1 MEWAPHEDLI
11 TEGEENMEQVPT
23 NTVSLNNHALDKDA
37 EILLRTSQV
46 LAKFASTL
54 VLQPVKT
61 SIVSRTGS
69 QHGATAPAWS
79 NADTIFLNSS
89 HLTNLGDVD
98 NIIALRGL
106 GLHESA
112 HIMFTPGVDSKHMKD
127 VIKQDLWRASNILE
141 DARIEMNLN
150 AMFSNVDDWLTA
162 LVARHALALPQ
173 EQLQYQLPLVWGR
186 KYLDPEVRK
195 FFYDIYP
202 DVANRDELCSL
213 IDQYLAINVSDPKN
227 SKQVMPIIHRFNELI
242 ASGLQTV
249 PEEDI
254 TLPDPTSPTGE
265 RTFKKPGSNDGWSR
279 INDGD
284 HGAMHGEI
292 EREGEGKA
300 KAMSPQQQ
308 QKLTDKINK
317 MMSADKGKLAQ
328 AQGNAPQA
336 SPGQGNPGQGDVDS
350 AKNTDPVAGEGDEV
364 GGSGVGKNNASYIE
378 DWANKVKERIVNEQ
392 AKVIDTLRKQ
402 IHGEVELDGHTVK
415 PPMRPHNETYQ
426 ASQAAVNAVKSFAR
440 ELEQLKADHDP
451 AWERK
456 VDQGKLNV
464 QRYGTGCEVD
474 EAFDQWDMGREDAV
488 DIECVIALDTSGSM
502 GWTMSAAFQYM
513 WAIKRALD
521 KVGASTTV
529 VGFDHTTKLL
539 YSADERA
546 TNLYKSTGMG
556 GSTNP
561 LKAIEYA
568 KSVLGN
574 SQRAI
579 KVFIP
584 ITDGMWDNATECDNI
599 IRLMRKGGVV
609 TALALIDENIKP
621 GQQVDSH
628 GCEVAVAV
636 TDASHLYLLARNM
649 VRAGINR
656 NLSR

>member
-1 MEWAPHEDLI
+1 
-11 TEGEENMEQVPT
+11 MEQLQT
-23 NTVSLNNHALDKDA
+23 TTVSVNNHELDKDA

-46 LAKFASTL
+46 LSKFASTL
-54 VLQPVKT
+54 TLQPIKT
-61 SIVSRTGS
+61 SVVTRKGT
-69 QHGATAPAWS
+69 QHGAQAPAWS
-79 NADTIFLNSS
+79 NADTIFLNSA
-89 HLTNLGDVD
+89 HLTDLGNVD

-112 HIMFTPGVDSKHMKD
+112 HIMFTPGVESKHMQSVLKA
-127 VIKQDLWRASNILE
+127 DLWRASNILE
-141 DARIEMNLN
+141 DSRIEMNLH
-150 AMFSNVDDWLTA
+150 ASFSNVDDWLTA
-162 LVARHALALPQ
+162 LVARHALALPE

-202 DVANRDELCSL
+202 DVTNRDEVCQL
-213 IDQYLAINVSDPKN
+213 IDQYLSINVSDPKN
-227 SKQVMPIIHRFNELI
+227 SKHALPIIQRLHELI
-242 ASGLQTV
+242 SSGLETI
-249 PEEDI
+249 PESDI

-279 INDGD
+279 LNDND
-284 HGAMHGEI
+284 HGAMHAETQ
-292 EREGEGKA
+292 REGKA
-300 KAMSPQQQ
+300 QGMSPQQQ

-317 MMSADKGKLAQ
+317 MMSADKDKLAQ
-328 AQGNAPQA
+328 AQGNAPTGNQP
-336 SPGQGNPGQGDVDS
+336 SQGNGDGSNGD
-350 AKNTDPVAGEGDEV
+350 DPTKSNDPSSDDGTNV
-364 GGSGVGKNNASYIE
+364 GGDGVGKNNSAYIE
-378 DWANKVKERIVNEQ
+378 DWASKVKQRIVIQQ

-402 IHGEVELDGHTVK
+402 IHGEVELDGKTMK
-415 PPMRPHNETYQ
+415 PPARPSHEMNM
-426 ASQAAVNAVKSFAR
+426 ASQGAVNAVKSFAR

-529 VGFDHTTKLL
+529 VGFDHGTKLI

-546 TNLYKSTGMG
+546 SNLYKATGMG
-556 GSTNP
+556 GSTRP

-568 KSVLGN
+568 KSVLGA
-574 SQRAI
+574 SKRAI

-584 ITDGMWDNATECDNI
+584 ITDGMWDEAAECDNA
-599 IRLMRKGGVV
+599 IRIMRKGGVI
-609 TALALIDENIKP
+609 TALALIEERTNNSAP
-621 GQQVDSH
+621 VDSH
-628 GCEVAVAV
+628 GCEVSVAV

-649 VRAGINR
+649 VRAGIDR